1 MRNGFLVFTAFTF
14 ISLIAV
20 LAAHPP
26 SPRMADV
33 LAVVAATP
41 NVATPL
47 PTALPVQAQVGL
59 ADFGDSHLHAGS
71 LTDGTTAAAP
81 SVALVTAAVTTD
93 NGDVENV
100 RCVFQKFQACH
111 TLEPGKTLVGPSLA
125 KLIGRHAGLLE
136 GFDYSDAMKKAS
148 IVWGAATPDAYL
160 ADPQKVV
167 PGNHIPFLGLKSE
180 TDRHDVVALL
190 AAARQRHMLIP
201 AASPLAA
208 VVEMGQHPQKS
219 LS

>member
-1 MRNGFLVFTAFTF
+1 MRNGFLVFTAFAF

-20 LAAHPP
+20 LAAHPLRPGMANVP
-26 SPRMADV
+26 SI
-33 LAVVAATP
+33 VAATP
-41 NVATPL
+41 NVAAPS
-47 PTALPVQAQVGL
+47 PTALPVQTQVGL
-59 ADFGDSHLHAGS
+59 ADFGDSHLQAGS

-100 RCVFQKFQACH
+100 RRVFQKCQACH

-125 KLIGRHAGLLE
+125 KLIGRPARSLE

-148 IVWGAATPDAYL
+148 IVWGAATLDAYL

-167 PGNHIPFLGLKSE
+167 HGNHIPFPGLKSE
-180 TDRHDVVALL
+180 TDRHGVVALL
-190 AAARQRHMLIP
+190 AAARRRYILIP

-208 VVEMGQHPQKS
+208 VIEMGQHPQKS